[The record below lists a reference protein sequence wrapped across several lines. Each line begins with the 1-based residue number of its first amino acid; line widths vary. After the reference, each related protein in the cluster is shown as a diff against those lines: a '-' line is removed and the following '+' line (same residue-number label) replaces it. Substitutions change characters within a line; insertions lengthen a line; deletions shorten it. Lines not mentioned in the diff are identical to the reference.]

1 LDHPNILRLFEI
13 FSDEKRYFLVT
24 ELCSGKDL
32 FQLISEK
39 GRLNETTTAIIMKKI
54 LEAVVYIHSK

>member
-1 LDHPNILRLFEI
+1 MRLFEI

-39 GRLNETTTAIIMKKI
+39 GRLNETTAAIIMKKI